1 MGHVRQIQASL
12 QILVGAFLIIFG
24 YWIGGDHA
32 RLVFFGQHT
41 TGKLVGYREENFATD
56 AGGVRW
62 ASASMPVVEFRAGQ
76 DTVRF
81 KDWMGSNFR
90 VPMGGSVPVLY
101 DPARPANAVIDR
113 PIWNWIPWA
122 PMFAVALLLLASGIR
137 GRMSPPD

>member
-1 MGHVRQIQASL
+1 MDQVRRGQASA
-12 QILVGAFLIIFG
+12 QIVVGVFLIIFG

-41 TGKLVGYREENFATD
+41 TGKLVGYREQKFATD

-62 ASASMPVVEFRAGQ
+62 ASASMPVVEFQAGH

-81 KDWMGSNFR
+81 NDWMGSNFR

-113 PIWNWIPWA
+113 PVWNWVPWA
-122 PMFAVALLLLASGIR
+122 PMVAVALLLLASGIR

>member
-1 MGHVRQIQASL
+1 MRGIQASL
-12 QILVGAFLIIFG
+12 QILVGVFLIILG
-24 YWIGGDHA
+24 SWIGGDHA

-56 AGGVRW
+56 AGVRW

-101 DPARPANAVIDR
+101 DPAHPANAVIDR
-113 PIWNWIPWA
+113 PVWNWIPWA
-122 PMFAVALLLLASGIR
+122 PMFAVALLLLVSGIR